1 MSNKLKLLIDA
12 RKIGDAGIGTYLSQL
27 VPRVMERFAQE
38 SCRLWV
44 SEPGLSWFA
53 GLQHRW
59 GDRIQ
64 GELLP
69 ARPLSLGEQRVL
81 RQHLGPDTLLWAT
94 SLSHPL
100 FYSGPMVATVHDVA
114 QLALPMAMAGGRFT
128 QLAAKVYLESL
139 RRSAQELLFISQ
151 FTQSEFSHWVGSP
164 RQPVTVTPL
173 GVDAAWFDARGAG
186 PRPQAQPY
194 FISVSS
200 VRPHK
205 NFGFLV
211 RAFAAVADRLPH
223 QLVIVGESQGLRTVD
238 AGLAAQVE
246 ALGGRVRFLGRIPD
260 ADLRSWVA
268 HADAMVFPS
277 LYEGFGLPPVE
288 AMAAGCPVLSST
300 AGALQEVCGEAALY
314 FNPQDLPSLQSALLA
329 YAASSPEQRQTRV
342 ALGLSRAR
350 QYDWERTADATAAVL
365 LRACAARR

>member
-1 MSNKLKLLIDA
+1 MTTLVIDA
-12 RKIGDAGIGTYLSQL
+12 RKAYDAGIGTYVRQL
-27 VPRVMERFAQE
+27 VPRVLQRLPQQPCQLWLSERSAPWLAEVQAQVGPQV
-38 SCRLWV
+38 R
-44 SEPGLSWFA
+44 
-53 GLQHRW
+53 
-59 GDRIQ
+59 
-64 GELLP
+64 GELLA

-81 RQHLGPDTLLWAT
+81 RQHLGPDKLLWAT

-100 FYSGPMVATVHDVA
+100 FYNGPLVATVHDVA
-114 QLALPMAMAGGRFT
+114 QLALPSAMAGGRVT
-128 QLAAKVYLESL
+128 KAASQVFFQSL

-173 GVDAAWFDARGAG
+173 GVDTTWFEARGAG
-186 PRPQAQPY
+186 HSPQAQPY

-211 RAFAAVADRLPH
+211 QAFAAVADRLPH

-260 ADLRSWVA
+260 ADLRQWVA

-277 LYEGFGLPPVE
+277 LYEGFGLPPIE

-300 AGALQEVCGEAALY
+300 AGALQEVCGEAAPY
-314 FNPQDLPSLQSALLA
+314 FDPHDTSSLQAALLA
-329 YAASSPEQRQTRV
+329 HVTSSPQARQARIT
-342 ALGLSRAR
+342 LGLARAR
-350 QYDWERTADATAAVL
+350 HYDWERTADLTAEVFA
-365 LRACAARR
+365 RALHTLS

>member
-1 MSNKLKLLIDA
+1 MLELWVDA
-12 RKIGDAGIGTYLSQL
+12 RKLGDAGIGTYIRQL
-27 VPRVMERFAQE
+27 VPRVCA
-38 SCRLWV
+38 RLAGVRCGALLADSSSVDTWARLPSSV
-44 SEPGLSWFA
+44 SIQTLS
-53 GLQHRW
+53 
-59 GDRIQ
+59 
-64 GELLP
+64 
-69 ARPLSLGEQRVL
+69 ARPMRWSEQRQL
-81 RQHLGPDTLLWAT
+81 RVALGRGTLFWAT
-94 SLSHPL
+94 SLAHPL
-100 FYSGPMVATVHDVA
+100 FYNGPLVATVHDVA
-114 QLALPMAMAGGRFT
+114 QLALPSAMAGGRVT
-128 QLAAKVYLESL
+128 KAASQVFFQSL

-173 GVDAAWFDARGAG
+173 GVDATWFEARGAG
-186 PRPQAQPY
+186 HSPQAQPY

-211 RAFAAVADRLPH
+211 QAFAAVADRLPH

-260 ADLRSWVA
+260 ADLRLWVA

-277 LYEGFGLPPVE
+277 LYEGFGLPPIE

-300 AGALQEVCGEAALY
+300 AGALQEVCGDAAQY
-314 FNPQDLPSLQSALLA
+314 FDPLGSISLQHCLLA
-329 YAASSPEQRQTRV
+329 HTASSGAERAART
-342 ALGLSRAR
+342 ALGLTRAR
-350 QYDWERTADATAAVL
+350 QYDWERTADLTAVVL
-365 LRACAARR
+365 QRALHTLS